1 MVTFEI
7 QHVTQGSFKVVLETP
22 LELQWGRS
30 SLVAMCKLVRILVQ
44 CAGGYSLD
52 EAWAPLSLQWVSA
65 L

>member
-1 MVTFEI
+1 MTLEM
-7 QHVTQGSFKVVLETP
+7 QRVTQGSFKVVVETP

-30 SLVAMCKLVRILVQ
+30 SLVAMCKLVPILLQ
-44 CAGGYSLD
+44 CAGGYALD